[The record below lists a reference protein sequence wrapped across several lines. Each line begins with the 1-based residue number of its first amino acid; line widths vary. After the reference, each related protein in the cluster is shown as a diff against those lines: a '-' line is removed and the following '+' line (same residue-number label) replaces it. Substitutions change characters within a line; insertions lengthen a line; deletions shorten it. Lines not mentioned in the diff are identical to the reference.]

1 MKERKFSGPAIFMY
15 SSVAVMAVLAS
26 SMFILYYGGIC
37 KNAPVLWIGI
47 VSFMILYHFGLRL
60 LMGVFTKHMGI
71 NYTHPFFKPRSF
83 EKKLYKFLRVRE
95 WRDKVLTFEP
105 DEFLMSKRTL
115 FQIANTMSKAET
127 DHWIN
132 EIISISAIFFFLIWG
147 MFPIYLITS
156 VAAMLF
162 DAQFIVLQR
171 FQRPKVVRLIEAEKR
186 KNKIYNS

>member
-1 MKERKFSGPAIFMY
+1 MKKGKLSGPAVFMY
-15 SSVAVMAVLAS
+15 SSVAIVTLISAVMFA
-26 SMFILYYGGIC
+26 LYYGGFC
-37 KNAPVLWIGI
+37 KNDVVLWIGI
-47 VSFMILYHFGLRL
+47 VAFMILYHFGLRL
-60 LMGVFTKHMGI
+60 LMGVFTKRMGI
-71 NYTHPFFKPRSF
+71 KYTHPFFRPRKF

-115 FQIANTMSKAET
+115 PQIANTMAKAET

-132 EIISISAIFFFLIWG
+132 EIISVAAIFFSLIWG
-147 MFPIYLITS
+147 MFPVFLITS

-171 FQRPKVVRLIEAEKR
+171 FQRPKVVRLIEAER
-186 KNKIYNS
+186 KKKCIMH